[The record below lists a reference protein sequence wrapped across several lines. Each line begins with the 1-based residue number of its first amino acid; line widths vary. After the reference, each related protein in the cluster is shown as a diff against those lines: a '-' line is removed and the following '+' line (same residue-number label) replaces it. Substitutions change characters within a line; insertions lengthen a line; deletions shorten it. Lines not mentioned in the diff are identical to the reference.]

1 MYITTLQQYQTKAQ
15 DATPFMVISLH
26 NELLQVCMYIR
37 GKDVIRTGK
46 NNQVKH
52 KMPPRCL
59 ICDVITSQI
68 KIKCRFYFRT
78 EAFQVPFFVT
88 SFNLFWQVTIEKINQ
103 KN

>member
-46 NNQVKH
+46 NNQSKAQDAT
-52 KMPPRCL
+52 PL
-59 ICDVITSQI
+59 
-68 KIKCRFYFRT
+68 
-78 EAFQVPFFVT
+78 
-88 SFNLFWQVTIEKINQ
+88 FNLRCYHIAN
-103 KN
+103 